1 MNSYRVWVQ
10 LYRDLRALIEKI
22 KQMGYVI
29 IQGSIRNNEI
39 EELKTISPEKTIE
52 ANKNKEDELN
62 GLLFSKNKSG
72 STQRK

>member
-72 STQRK
+72 ST